1 MYPDGELR
9 RLASDKASIR
19 RGIAL
24 RRAECAEAAALVAR
38 PLEWLD
44 RALAFWR
51 RFSPLAKLA
60 IVPLGLLVR
69 RRFLRRHKLLGAL
82 ARWGPLAAS
91 VLRGFDAASK
101 VSPGSNGEK

>member
-9 RLASDKASIR
+9 RLASDKASLR
-19 RGIAL
+19 LDIAL
-24 RRAECAEAAALVAR
+24 RRAECAEAAAQVAR

-82 ARWGPLAAS
+82 VRWGPLAAG
-91 VLRGFDAASK
+91 VARGFGFAARGRN
-101 VSPGSNGEK
+101 GSTGEG